1 MRSLTAT
8 VAGLVIILAIT
19 VVTLLLIGYCVI
31 RGIDVPAVVMT
42 LLGVVLG
49 FLGAH
54 VSSAQGAEQAL
65 QTQANTVTLPL
76 SALASAPSQPRTAP
90 TIVPGPMSGPVA
102 PPNDPAPAPSTAI

>member
-76 SALASAPSQPRTAP
+76 SALASAPSQPRTGP
-90 TIVPGPMSGPVA
+90 TIVPGPSA
-102 PPNDPAPAPSTAI
+102 PPAEPAPPPATAI

>member
-19 VVTLLLIGYCVI
+19 IVTLLLIAYCVI

-76 SALASAPSQPRTAP
+76 SALTTAPSQTH
-90 TIVPGPMSGPVA
+90 IVPGPTPVPAATPAA
-102 PPNDPAPAPSTAI
+102 PESTAI